1 MKTTIET
8 EQPENHEQP
17 LNHQQPV
24 THDIIS
30 ETDNIETTPLSYLNS
45 DIKESLEKSNTKSDS
60 PLTTTLKSVDLE
72 SSIISE
78 DQRNAFD
85 ISNTFISN
93 NSADGYLK
101 SNITLQNNLYEKRSV
116 IENLDLHISQVDLQ
130 DINELID
137 RLEIF
142 KNCFDCLL
150 TIKENEKIWIEDDE
164 ITIDQSPYYS
174 FYLFQSVNR
183 YMNNQG
189 RENLFIFIDVKF
201 TEYMR
206 YLDNIQ
212 EKISYYSDNK
222 LFKKVIQ
229 DNIKFIHDLITGLHT
244 VKITYSNYLKLCNKI
259 TSIILTFIDFKD
271 LIQQKLNIK

>member
-1 MKTTIET
+1 MLI
-8 EQPENHEQP
+8 
-17 LNHQQPV
+17 LNQ
-24 THDIIS
+24 
-30 ETDNIETTPLSYLNS
+30 NS
-45 DIKESLEKSNTKSDS
+45 SLK
-60 PLTTTLKSVDLE
+60 
-72 SSIISE
+72 
-78 DQRNAFD
+78 
-85 ISNTFISN
+85 
-93 NSADGYLK
+93 
-101 SNITLQNNLYEKRSV
+101 
-116 IENLDLHISQVDLQ
+116 NLDLHISQVDLQ

-183 YMNNQG
+183 YMNNQS

-212 EKISYYSDNK
+212 EKISQYSDNK